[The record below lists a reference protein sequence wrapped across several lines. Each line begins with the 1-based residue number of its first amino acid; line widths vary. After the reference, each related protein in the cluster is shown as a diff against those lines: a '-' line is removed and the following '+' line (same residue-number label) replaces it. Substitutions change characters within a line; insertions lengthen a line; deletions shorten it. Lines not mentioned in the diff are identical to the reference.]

1 MHWLMTLYIAA
12 LFFVLTPGVLVSLPP
27 GAKKITVAL
36 THALVFALV
45 YHLTHKMVW
54 RGLYEGFAPE
64 HPDDPEYMKKYMAT
78 YGGNNVSANANNLP
92 VATNPPPPPGARA
105 AAATPPPSRPTSPE
119 EARKLEEFYRRL
131 ATAHEEARRRLATAR
146 EEARALERG
155 RGGYNQ

>member
-64 HPDDPEYMKKYMAT
+64 NPDDPEYMKKYNAT
-78 YGGNNVSANANNLP
+78 YGGNNVSADAKNLP
-92 VATNPPPPPGARA
+92 VATNPTNFGPMMPPQSGPAPNSGPIKPPR
-105 AAATPPPSRPTSPE
+105 PSPAPVMGHRS
-119 EARKLEEFYRRL
+119 RL
-131 ATAHEEARRRLATAR
+131 FR
-146 EEARALERG
+146 
-155 RGGYNQ
+155 